1 MRQLLTSLS
10 LLVACLPVA
19 GSAADRALLVG
30 VSDYL
35 YLDADL
41 RGPANDVGLVA
52 ETLVARGVAA
62 AQITVLAAEGV
73 VLPEGV
79 RHAGLPERQAILA
92 GLAGLG
98 QGAGAGDQLFFYYSG
113 HGSQAPDQNGD
124 EAGGYDEILL
134 PADAKGWRGAIGQ
147 VENAIIDDELAP
159 LMQGLLDTG
168 AEVVAVIDACH
179 SATGFRGGGQG
190 VARYIAPDA
199 LGLPLTSEGSDSAA
213 HGGAV
218 AGPLVGQYAF
228 LYSAQADQRAF
239 EYPLGPADD
248 PASWYGD
255 FTRSLMGVLAEAPRL
270 TWAQALQA
278 TQDRMRGDS
287 PAAQT
292 PDGEGPLMA
301 AAVLGVAA
309 PVARVQILGGTLQA
323 GLLSGWNIG
332 AEVAVYLS
340 LEATTPVA
348 LGRVAEIT
356 ANTSTIEGADVP
368 SEGYAELLRPGLPP
382 AVGFATP
389 VVADAG
395 DYEVW
400 QAAWEEIAAA
410 ALPGLQFAAPAPDW
424 VPYFQDGG
432 LVLAG
437 ADGVLDAARAPR
449 ITEVS
454 ELLALIEASART
466 VRMRRALALA
476 ERQSATGF
484 ALPGVGGLKVTL
496 GRAAGAVDAQDAQ
509 GGCDLQGPDLVA
521 VTAPVAAQH
530 CDQLWLSLSNG
541 SKTARDV
548 TVLYLDRD
556 LGLTAIWPEPGLS
569 NRVLFGEVQ
578 EVGML
583 VQNPSD
589 QLGREEIIVLSMPAQ
604 EGSPRVVLTGLA
616 DPAQTRAM
624 GQDSAMGNWLSAAI
638 EPEAGARSF
647 AFGGPKLPELKVH
660 RFRVELMAE

>member
-1 MRQLLTSLS
+1 MRHLLTSLS

-79 RHAGLPERQAILA
+79 RHAGLPEREAILA

-147 VENAIIDDELAP
+147 VENAITDDELAP

-190 VARYIAPDA
+190 VARYIAPEA

-218 AGPLVGQYAF
+218 AEPLMGQYAF

-278 TQDRMRGDS
+278 AQDRMRGNS

-301 AAVLGVAA
+301 AAVLGEVT

-332 AEVAVYLS
+332 AEVAVYPS
-340 LEATTPVA
+340 LEATAPVA
-348 LGRVAEIT
+348 LGRVGEIT
-356 ANTSTIEGADVP
+356 ANTAKIEGADVP
-368 SEGYAELLRPGLPP
+368 REGYAELRRPGLPP

-389 VVADAG
+389 VIADAG
-395 DYEVW
+395 DYADW
-400 QAAWEEIAAA
+400 QTAWEEIAAA
-410 ALPGLQFAAPAPDW
+410 ALPGLQFAATAPDW
-424 VPYFQDGG
+424 VPYFLDGG
-432 LVLAG
+432 VVLAG

-449 ITEVS
+449 VTEVS
-454 ELLALIEASART
+454 DLLALVEASART

-509 GGCDLQGPDLVA
+509 GGCDLQAADLVA

-556 LGLTAIWPEPGLS
+556 LGVTAIWPEPGLS

-583 VQNPSD
+583 VQNPSG

-604 EGSPRVVLTGLA
+604 EGTPRVVLTGLA
-616 DPAQTRAM
+616 DRAQTRAM
-624 GQDSAMGNWLSAAI
+624 GQESALGNWLGAAL
-638 EPEAGARSF
+638 EPEAGARNF
-647 AFGGPKLPELKVH
+647 TFGGPKLPQLKVH
-660 RFRVELMAE
+660 RFRVDLTED